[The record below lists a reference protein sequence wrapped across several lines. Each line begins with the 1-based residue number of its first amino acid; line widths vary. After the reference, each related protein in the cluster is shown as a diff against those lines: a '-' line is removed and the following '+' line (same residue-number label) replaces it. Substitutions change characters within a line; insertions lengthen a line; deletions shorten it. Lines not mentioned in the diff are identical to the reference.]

1 MILRPIQKA
10 LENLYCLHSDFN
22 VSDFAIPTPGVREKL
37 IVRESPQH
45 LDLALLIGPEILQTL
60 ERHSPW
66 EHLGEANLDSF
77 CVAVEGVSHI
87 LYLSA
92 AAREERPVS
101 QLEIEIQAEIDKYL
115 LVTFL
120 LRQQKQDY
128 GSLMPQ
134 LFENFSLSS
143 GMFPSQEARYV
154 LANRFAQKF
163 CAFLETEFIRHK
175 KWGEALLRARR
186 FYRLNH
192 WNKLRRLQR

>member
-1 MILRPIQKA
+1 MILQPIQEA
-10 LENLYCLHSDFN
+10 LEKLYRFRGDFD
-22 VSDFAIPTPGVREKL
+22 VGDFVIPTPGVREKL
-37 IVRESPQH
+37 IVQERPQH

-66 EHLGEANLDSF
+66 EHLSERNLDSF
-77 CVAVEGVSHI
+77 CVAVEGVSHL

-92 AAREERPVS
+92 AAKEDRPVS

-115 LVTFL
+115 LVAFL

-128 GSLMPQ
+128 GSLMPR
-134 LFENFSLSS
+134 LFENFSFSRGLL
-143 GMFPSQEARYV
+143 PSQEVRYV
-154 LANRFAQKF
+154 MANRFAGKF